1 MATRPDKS
9 VFDTILGQERAV
21 GYLAGLARGERMP
34 SALIFSGPEGCG
46 RLPSARALA
55 YALSCESRTGCGRCA
70 ACRAND
76 FGEGYGVIDIAQ
88 LLKEEKNKVALLR
101 RELAAHALA
110 HSLRRYLA
118 IIDHADLMS
127 EEMRATLLK
136 AVEEPPER
144 VSYVLIVSSLG
155 RLGATLRSRA
165 VVVRFAP
172 LAASVLARLLPGAKE
187 NELLAYAGG
196 SLTVAARLQSG
207 PATLAELRKSFF
219 ALAGRKNATRQEIL
233 EEMRLLVPVLARACP
248 AWREPLLEL
257 DRAVAEN
264 ALMKLAFE
272 HFAAQ
277 VGETGA
283 S

>member
-1 MATRPDKS
+1 MASRPDKS
-9 VFDTILGQERAV
+9 AFDAILGQERAV
-21 GYLAGLARGERMP
+21 RFLESLARGERMP

-46 RLPSARALA
+46 RLASARALA

-76 FGEGYGVIDIAQ
+76 FGEGYGVIDIAA
-88 LLKEEKNKVALLR
+88 LLREEKNKVAILR

-127 EEMRATLLK
+127 DEMRATMLK

-144 VSYVLIVSSLG
+144 VSYVLLVSSLG
-155 RLGATLRSRA
+155 RLSATLRSRA

-172 LAASVLARLLPGAKE
+172 LAAPVLERLMPGAKE
-187 NELLAYAGG
+187 KELLAYAGG
-196 SLTVAARLQSG
+196 SLAAAARLQSG
-207 PATLAELRKSFF
+207 PGSLAELRMSFL
-219 ALAGRKNATRQEIL
+219 ALSDRKNTTRQEIL
-233 EEMRLLVPVLARACP
+233 EEMRLLVPVLARAFP
-248 AWREPLLEL
+248 SWREPLLDL

-264 ALMKLAFE
+264 ALIKLAFE
-272 HFAAQ
+272 NFAAQ
-277 VGETGA
+277 VGEAGNP
-283 S
+283 